1 MSEEMGK
8 IEGKCELEEFKE
20 EIISEITGPQ
30 GEEKEGNRE
39 EENFLLLG
47 KKILRHTIIT
57 GKMENSLKIAA
68 NSFDFLKALVESLA
82 SISSIAREKLI
93 ESAEETEIN
102 NTLLQGKKL
111 FGPLLLNILHTE
123 EFRQI
128 MANTLVQVLNDK

>member
-1 MSEEMGK
+1 MSEEGEK
-8 IEGKCELEEFKE
+8 IERKCETE
-20 EIISEITGPQ
+20 EIKAEIAGAQ
-30 GEEKEGNRE
+30 EGEKDEKRDV
-39 EENFLLLG
+39 ENLFILS

-57 GKMENSLKIAA
+57 GKMENSLKTAA
-68 NSFDFLKALVESLA
+68 NSFDFLKALVDSLA

-111 FGPLLLNILHTE
+111 FAPLLLNILHTE
-123 EFRQI
+123 EFKQI